1 MGVSGD
7 EVDDG
12 DKDHDEE
19 GDDHDDVGNHESVGQ
34 EFGSDKSSYLI
45 YLFVP
50 KIPDTDISFTVHFSF
65 FLNQRSKSDNNFDT
79 FLASLHCYLVDWSVI

>member
-7 EVDDG
+7 EVDDD

-19 GDDHDDVGNHESVGQ
+19 GDDHDDVGNHEDVSK
-34 EFGSDKSSYLI
+34 EFRSDKSSYLI

-50 KIPDTDISFTVHFSF
+50 NISDIIKSVAIHF
-65 FLNQRSKSDNNFDT
+65 
-79 FLASLHCYLVDWSVI
+79 WSAWPKV